1 MIVMPS
7 LVVLIINLTFI
18 RNLYSKK
25 ILNIPEIICVEIQ
38 PPKSKS
44 YIVIAWYRPPSDPV
58 DSFNKLETNLL
69 YLDQEGKEIIL
80 LGDTNCDFAK
90 KAANRSNDMSSMHLH
105 RIYNLM
111 SFTQLI
117 EEPTR
122 VTCETATL
130 IDHIATTYPINIFK
144 SGILK
149 LALSDH
155 YMVYCIRK
163 LNGSIS
169 KNHKSIK
176 TRNMKKFSEEAFLR
190 DVASIDWE
198 QALGFSSDANLLVQQ
213 FSDAFSEVIEKHAPL
228 RQIRVS
234 EKYCPWIN
242 SDLKNLIRTR
252 DRLKRSAV
260 KHKSQ
265 HLMNSYKQY
274 RNQANALNKKL
285 KKQYFSDKINK
296 NKGNMKDSWQT
307 INQLLNKRSQ
317 STNIVSLKESN
328 QTIFDKQRIS
338 NKMNEYFCSIGERLA
353 ADIVHTSNPL
363 LSKEICINDDGRI
376 FDFREIN
383 EGDIHQAVSRIK
395 AKKSFGND
403 NISGYFLKIALPYIS
418 RILMLIFNTSIETS
432 TFPVSWKIARVTP
445 IYKEGDKSERSNY
458 RPISVLPVLSRLF
471 EKLIYDQLYQYLE
484 RGGFLT
490 SDQFGFRALHSSATC
505 LLKCT
510 DDWYSG
516 MDEGL
521 LTGLISIDLKK
532 AFDTVDHEILCQKL
546 EHYGVVG
553 KELSWFKSY
562 LSNRKQYCRINGVDS
577 NVNDINVGVPQ
588 GSCLGPL
595 LFLLYINDLPCI
607 VKSSKVS
614 MYADDTSIYHSSK
627 DIAQLNAVL
636 NEELRRL
643 DRWLKGNK
651 LSLNVAKTCSMLIT
665 TKQKKKYLTAANQAL
680 QPSIREEHIEV
691 ICNTKYL
698 GVQIDENL
706 TWKNQIKSVT
716 EKVSRAIGFL
726 KFAKHFLPLA
736 VVKNLYTSIVEP
748 HFQYCC
754 SVWGCCNSTDI
765 LQLQR
770 LQNRAARIVTNSQ
783 FDAPSKPLIQS
794 LGWKTIQELINRQVN
809 LTVFKCLN
817 SIAPKYLC
825 DIFTKNTV
833 NATRSLRNTN
843 TDLSLPLRRSAN
855 GQKCFSF
862 RGAKCWNDL
871 STAAKQTTSI
881 KAFKCLI

>member
-1 MIVMPS
+1 MPRPWVQFPYIS
-7 LVVLIINLTFI
+7 KQTLSSIQTTCSHDYTSKLSFLHCLSSSFI
-18 RNLYSKK
+18 LFRSCLKSFR
-25 ILNIPEIICVEIQ
+25 IC
-38 PPKSKS
+38 
-44 YIVIAWYRPPSDPV
+44 YREY
-58 DSFNKLETNLL
+58 K
-69 YLDQEGKEIIL
+69 G
-80 LGDTNCDFAK
+80 
-90 KAANRSNDMSSMHLH
+90 
-105 RIYNLM
+105 
-111 SFTQLI
+111 
-117 EEPTR
+117 
-122 VTCETATL
+122 
-130 IDHIATTYPINIFK
+130 IDHIATTCPINIFK

-176 TRNMKKFSEEAFLR
+176 TRNMKKFSEEAFLG

-198 QALGFSSDANLLVQQ
+198 QALEFSGDANLLVQQ
-213 FSDAFSEVIEKHAPL
+213 FSNEFSRVIEKHAPL

-234 EKYCPWIN
+234 EKHCPWIN
-242 SDLKNLIRTR
+242 SDLKNLIRTK

-265 HLMNSYKQY
+265 QH
-274 RNQANALNKKL
+274 
-285 KKQYFSDKINK
+285 KINSS
-296 NKGNMKDSWQT
+296 KGNMKDSWQT
-307 INQLLNKRSQ
+307 LNQLLNKRSQ

-328 QTIFDKQRIS
+328 QTIFDKQSIS
-338 NKMNEYFCSIGERLA
+338 NKMNEYFCSIGEKLA
-353 ADIVHTSNPL
+353 ADIAHTSNSL
-363 LSKEICINDDGRI
+363 LSNEISVNGGGRI

-383 EGDIHQAVSRIK
+383 ERDIHDAMFKIK
-395 AKKSFGND
+395 VKKSFGND
-403 NISGYFLKIALPYIS
+403 NISGYFLKIAFPYVS
-418 RILMLIFNTSIETS
+418 RILMLIFIIFNTSIETS

-445 IYKEGDKSERSNY
+445 IYKEDEKSEKFNY

-490 SDQFGFRALHSSATC
+490 SDQSGFRALHSSTTC

-521 LTGLISIDLKK
+521 FTGLISIDLKK

-577 NVNDINVGVPQ
+577 NINDINIGVPQ

-595 LFLLYINDLPCI
+595 LFLVYINDFSCI
-607 VKSSKVS
+607 LKSSKVS
-614 MYADDTSIYHSSK
+614 TYADDTSIYHSSK
-627 DIAQLNAVL
+627 DITQLNTAL

-651 LSLNVAKTCSMLIT
+651 LSLNVAKTRSMLIT
-665 TKQKKKYLTAANQAL
+665 TKQKKKCLMASNQAI

-716 EKVSRAIGFL
+716 EKASRAIGFL
-726 KFAKHFLPLA
+726 KYAKHFLPETI
-736 VVKNLYTSIVEP
+736 VKTLYTSIVEP

-765 LQLQR
+765 LQLQK
-770 LQNRAARIVTNSQ
+770 LQNRAARIVTNSP
-783 FDAPSKPLIQS
+783 FDASSKPLIQS
-794 LGWKTIQELINRQVN
+794 LGWKTIDELIDRQVN

-817 SIAPKYLC
+817 STAPKYLC
-825 DIFTKNTV
+825 DIFTKTLFMPHV
-833 NATRSLRNTN
+833 VFEIQILTCGCR
-843 TDLSLPLRRSAN
+843 
-855 GQKCFSF
+855 
-862 RGAKCWNDL
+862 
-871 STAAKQTTSI
+871 
-881 KAFKCLI
+881 